1 MKMKHFLL
9 LLVVML
15 VAISLAACER
25 SASQAPQSVASAT
38 VPEGGFPL
46 PGSTDDVMG
55 QLESF
60 ATQTAIAMSGG
71 EAPVSPTNVPAAQE
85 TPAAPDASPQPEA
98 TSAPQAVA
106 EATAPAAPAVV
117 IPTKTPGKPTSW
129 TLQRG
134 EHPYCIA
141 RRFNVNPADLLEASG
156 LSGGSNYSVG
166 TVLKIPQNARE
177 FPGKR
182 SLKAHPDTYAVGS
195 RDTIY
200 SIACDYGDVD
210 PYDIAAAN
218 ALTAPYKLEN
228 GQVLQ
233 IP

>member
-1 MKMKHFLL
+1 MKRKHYLL
-9 LLVVML
+9 LLVMML
-15 VAISLAACER
+15 LVISLTACER
-25 SASQAPQSVASAT
+25 SASQAPQTVASAT

-71 EAPVSPTNVPAAQE
+71 AAPESPTSAPAQE
-85 TPAAPDASPQPEA
+85 TPAAAAPTPQAEA
-98 TSAPQAVA
+98 TTAPQAAV
-106 EATAPAAPAVV
+106 EPTAAAAIV

-141 RRFNVNPADLLEASG
+141 RRFDANPSDLLQASN
-156 LSGGSNYSVG
+156 LSSGSSYSVG
-166 TVLKIPQNARE
+166 TVLKIPQGARG

-182 SLKAHPDTYAVGS
+182 SLKSHPDTYAVGS

-218 ALTAPYKLEN
+218 GLTAPYKLEN